1 MGSFLGKLLKRKK
14 STKGVMT
21 VQDREALSAAAAAAL
36 QGNQFEQAIRLYSEL
51 IENTGERAEDFYKRA
66 NAYNGLG
73 RWEMAVHDYDR
84 AISLDASHARAYCN
98 RGTALEHLARWTDA
112 LASYDRAIE
121 LAPNDFVSY
130 YNRGSALKNLE
141 RFEDA
146 LSSYQGALS
155 LKGDYVVAY
164 INCGNVLQ
172 KLKRYEAALANYEK
186 ALEFDQGNAAAL
198 LGRGV
203 SLASLR
209 RFSEALASYDRAIA
223 LDSRYTEAYIDRGI
237 ALHEMGQSEAAL
249 ASYDQAILLDPTFA
263 AAHQARGLSLLN
275 LRQFEAAVASFDR
288 ALALEADRRYLR
300 GLRLYAK
307 MQICSWNG
315 LTREL
320 ELIVQGIKRGS
331 ALCPP
336 LPMLALVDD
345 AALQRATAELWV
357 AHECPPNEALGAIPA
372 RQATR
377 KIKVGYFSADF
388 RDHAVASL
396 TAELFEIHDRAK
408 FEVIAFAFG
417 PESNDPV
424 RARLERAFD
433 KFLDVRP
440 YSDIEVA
447 RLARQLEIDI
457 AVDLGG
463 FTEHCRTGI
472 FAARAAP
479 VQVGYIGYLGTMGA
493 PYMDYLLSD
502 AAIIPEVQRAN
513 FSEKIAYLPSY
524 QANDSQRTTSRV
536 LSRDDL
542 GLPQRGFVFACFNS
556 NYKIMPAT
564 FAAWMRILKRVAD
577 SSLYIY
583 SENEIVDRNLRR
595 EARELGVDSERI
607 IFGRRMARDAYLARF
622 CAMDLFL
629 DTLPYN
635 AGTTASD
642 ALWAGLPV
650 LTCTGQSFA
659 GRVASS
665 LLVAIDLPELITSSF
680 AQYENLAVQLAQE
693 PQRLA
698 QIKEKLQR
706 NRASTPLFDTR
717 SFAANLENA
726 YGGMMERYA
735 AGLPPEHIRV
745 QS

>member
-1 MGSFLGKLLKRKK
+1 VSILGKLLKRKK
-14 STKGVMT
+14 STKAVKT
-21 VQDREALSAAAAAAL
+21 AQDWDALSAAAAGAL
-36 QGNQFEQAIRLYSEL
+36 QGNQFEQAIRLYGEL
-51 IENTGERAEDFYKRA
+51 LENTGDRAELFYKRA

-73 RWEMAVHDYDR
+73 RWQMAVDDYDR
-84 AISLDASHARAYCN
+84 AISLDATHARAYCN
-98 RGTALEHLARWTDA
+98 RGTALERLARWTEA
-112 LASYDRAIE
+112 VASYDRAIE
-121 LAPNDFVSY
+121 LAPEDFLSY

-141 RFEDA
+141 RFEEA

-155 LKGDYVVAY
+155 LKRDYVVAY

-186 ALEFDQGNAAAL
+186 AIEFDPGNAAAF

-209 RFSEALASYDRAIA
+209 RFSEALVSYDRAIA
-223 LDSRYTEAYIDRGI
+223 LDGRFTEAYIDRGI
-237 ALHEMGQSEAAL
+237 ALHEMGKSEAAL
-249 ASYDQAILLDPTFA
+249 ASYDTAIVLDPTFA
-263 AAHQARGLSLLN
+263 EAHQARGLSLLN

-300 GLRLYAK
+300 GLRLHAK
-307 MQICSWNG
+307 MQICSWSG
-315 LTREL
+315 LTDEL
-320 ELIVQGIKRGS
+320 ELIVEGIRRGR

-336 LPMLALVDD
+336 LPMLALADD
-345 AALQRATAELWV
+345 AALQRATAQLWV
-357 AHECPPNEALGAIPA
+357 AHECPPNDVLGAIPA
-372 RQATR
+372 RQPPR

-396 TAELFEIHDRAK
+396 TAELFETHDRAN
-408 FEVIAFAFG
+408 FEIIAFAFG
-417 PESNDPV
+417 PESKDPV

-433 KFLDVRP
+433 KFLDVRQ

-463 FTEHCRTGI
+463 FTEYCRTGI
-472 FAARAAP
+472 FALRAAP
-479 VQVGYIGYLGTMGA
+479 IQVSYIGYLGTMCA
-493 PYMDYLLSD
+493 PYMDYLLAD

-524 QANDSQRTTSRV
+524 QANDSRRTNSRM

-542 GLPQRGFVFACFNS
+542 GLPQRGFVFSCFNS

-577 SSLYIY
+577 SIIYIY
-583 SENEIVDRNLRR
+583 SENEIVDRNLRL
-595 EARELGVDSERI
+595 EAQKLGVDSKRI
-607 IFGRRMARDAYLARF
+607 VFGRRMARDDYLARF
-622 CAMDLFL
+622 RAMDLFL

-665 LLVAIDLPELITSSF
+665 VLTAIDLPELITSSTE
-680 AQYENLAVQLAQE
+680 QYEDLAVQLAAE

-698 QIKEKLQR
+698 RIKAKLQR
-706 NRASTPLFDTR
+706 NRSSTPLFDTR

-726 YGGMMERYA
+726 YGRMMEIYA

-745 QS
+745 EP